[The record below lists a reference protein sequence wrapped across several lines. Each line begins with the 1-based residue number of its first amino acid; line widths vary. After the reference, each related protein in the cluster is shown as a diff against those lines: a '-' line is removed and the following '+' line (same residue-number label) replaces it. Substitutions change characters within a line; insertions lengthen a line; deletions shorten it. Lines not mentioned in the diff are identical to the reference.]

1 MDRGQGRT
9 PAGLPPCSQSCTRG
23 KRAPPVVAYQ
33 SKGMAPRVRCEGQLL
48 RNFPSLFLE
57 TPLTNAVTPALITA
71 TGEGMD
77 CQPGFIREGARCTRR
92 SLARAARSDL
102 GTPPIGSL

>member
-1 MDRGQGRT
+1 MDRGQGLT

-23 KRAPPVVAYQ
+23 KREPPVAAYQ
-33 SKGMAPRVRCEGQLL
+33 SKGMAPLIRFEVQLL

-57 TPLTNAVTPALITA
+57 TPLTNAVTRALITA
-71 TGEGMD
+71 TSEGMG

-92 SLARAARSDL
+92 SPARAARSDL
-102 GTPPIGSL
+102 GTPPIGFL